1 MTTDPTLTRM
11 LARQRN
17 SGDARQ
23 SEAYVWLRLRFEKLV
38 PTLRNKPGWRV
49 VAEEMAADGIKG
61 GRGKPL
67 TGRAVMRIWSRV
79 CQAVAADE
87 AWRTNAARGAMQE
100 GELAQ
105 KPRSRES
112 ERGKDADRPPP
123 VVTAPAPRPP
133 VPHYPPPQTMPAQP
147 VQGTLVHRPYSELS
161 EEEREALARANTLRL
176 RRVIAQ
182 ASGRDPNEIT

>member
-87 AWRTNAARGAMQE
+87 AWRMNAARGAMQE

-105 KPRSRES
+105 KPQNREA

-123 VVTAPAPRPP
+123 VVTAPMPRSL